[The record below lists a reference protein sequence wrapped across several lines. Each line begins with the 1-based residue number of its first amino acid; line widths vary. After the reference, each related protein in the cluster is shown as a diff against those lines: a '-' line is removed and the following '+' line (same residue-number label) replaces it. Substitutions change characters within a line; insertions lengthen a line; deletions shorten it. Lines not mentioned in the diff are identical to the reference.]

1 MKTTVCSINKHF
13 QNYTQEQCVWSQSL
27 QTADTILHVLID
39 FNDKQTSAL
48 LTTQQTH
55 FFNLF
60 FIFYVFI
67 IIIQWN
73 TFIQK

>member
-27 QTADTILHVLID
+27 QTAVTILQVLID

-55 FFNLF
+55 W
-60 FIFYVFI
+60 VFI